1 MADTRR
7 QLFKTSVLSAVGVA
21 SAALLAG
28 CATAGGPNGACPPV
42 IVGYGRD
49 AQWYAF
55 QYKALLSGGYAYLAF
70 VLTDPSLIPTQY
82 PSQVPY
88 DVEKW
93 FAYASGQNAL
103 RPVTSPVTSITMDN
117 GDTFYLSPNPA
128 NPNQLSDASTQQL
141 CARVGAAMAKWNEIG
156 LR

>member
-1 MADTRR
+1 VADTRR

-21 SAALLAG
+21 SASLLAG
-28 CATAGGPNGACPPV
+28 CATNGANGACPPV
-42 IVGYGRD
+42 IVGFGRD

-55 QYKALLSGGYAYLAF
+55 QYKALLSGGFAYLAF
-70 VLTDPSLIPTQY
+70 VLMDPSLIPTQY

-103 RPVTSPVTSITMDN
+103 KPVTPPVASITMDN
-117 GDTFYLSPNPA
+117 GDTFYLNSNPA

-141 CARVGAAMAKWNEIG
+141 CARVGAAIAKWNEIG